1 MPSQIISLLVNGEQ
15 REFIAQPGTS
25 LLSGLRD
32 SLGLTAAKRGC
43 AQGGCGT
50 CTVLVDGRA
59 ALSCLLAVETINGS
73 AVQTLEGVA
82 ADGELD
88 EVQSAFL
95 DGFATQCGFCTP
107 GMIMTAEALLERN
120 PDPDESEV
128 AGAISGNYCRC
139 TGYRP
144 IVNAIL
150 DAARRRREAR
160 PPGPVP
166 AETAHATGP
175 VGAR

>member
-1 MPSQIISLLVNGEQ
+1 MASQVIALVVNDEE
-15 REFIAQPGTS
+15 REFIAKPGTS

-43 AQGGCGT
+43 AQGGCGA
-50 CTVLVDGRA
+50 CTVLVDGKA
-59 ALSCLLAVETINGS
+59 VLSCLLAVETING
-73 AVQTLEGVA
+73 ATVRTLEGVA
-82 ADGELD
+82 ADGQLD

-107 GMIMTAEALLERN
+107 GMIMAAEALLDRN
-120 PDPDESEV
+120 PDPGEDEV
-128 AGAISGNYCRC
+128 AEAISGNHCRC

-144 IVNAIL
+144 IMNAIV

-160 PPGPVP
+160 AAAGAP
-166 AETAHATGP
+166 ARVSEEVA
-175 VGAR
+175 